1 MASTTAVPK
10 IVSRSVDG
18 SKLFEQSV
26 VEPPNTNSPEYEPT
40 EFYLNTHGENVL
52 LIIPTGNEFKSTV
65 LQSKMKAVL
74 GKDFKGRLVLHVQD
88 FESGVGKQPYDEKG
102 LEGGCNRIKNA
113 LIWLMNNKK
122 LLEDEGVGTVMIA
135 AIENYIQR
143 GNPAVDYGVVIF
155 YNATLNK
162 AAATLSRGVTV
173 PQDFLHEA
181 EASGFDDGEKKC
193 GKITLGQVL
202 EKVFGVDSKNW
213 HEVVCG
219 ISRYD
224 LLKEAVGIAA
234 THTPLLQQ
242 RQHTL
247 LCCNSGNTHSFAA
260 TAATHTP
267 LLQQRQHT
275 LF

>member
-1 MASTTAVPK
+1 MASTTAVLGVPK
-10 IVSRSVDG
+10 IVSRSADG
-18 SKLFEQSV
+18 RILFEQFV
-26 VEPPNTNSPEYEPT
+26 VEPPNTQLILRNMSLKSSTSIPM
-40 EFYLNTHGENVL
+40 HGENVL
-52 LIIPTGNEFKSTV
+52 LIIPTANEFKSTV

-74 GKDFKGRLVLHVQD
+74 KGKDFKGRLVPHVED

-102 LEGGCNRIKNA
+102 LDGGCNRIQNA

-162 AAATLSRGVTV
+162 AAATLSRGVTI
-173 PQDFLHEA
+173 PQDFLHET

-193 GKITLGQVL
+193 GKITLGKVL
-202 EKVFGVDSKNW
+202 EKVFGVDSGNW

-224 LLKEAVGIAA
+224 LLEEALENLDVLA
-234 THTPLLQQ
+234 LLG
-242 RQHTL
+242 
-247 LCCNSGNTHSFAA
+247 GN
-260 TAATHTP
+260 
-267 LLQQRQHT
+267 L
-275 LF
+275 